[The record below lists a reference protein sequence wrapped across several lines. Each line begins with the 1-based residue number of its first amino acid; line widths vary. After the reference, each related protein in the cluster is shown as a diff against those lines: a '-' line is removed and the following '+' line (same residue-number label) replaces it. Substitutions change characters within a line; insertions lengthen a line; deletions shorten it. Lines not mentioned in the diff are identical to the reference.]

1 VNPVDWSAGR
11 WTNDPELV
19 DIDVVEIDL
28 VDVADDEGREAS
40 RRLTAIAAEG
50 SDAWRTTAYGF
61 VHGSEHALLAPL
73 AVGEAMEVTFT
84 ADWAAEFDQAGVFV
98 RIDDRRWVKAGLE
111 YADGHMGLGAVV
123 TDDLSDWS
131 VGQIDEWRTA
141 SVTMRVSRWPDALI
155 IRARADGGDWRLVRL
170 APFDSSEDAAAGPF
184 LCAPTRS
191 GFAATFTSWDRGPA
205 DETIH

>member
-1 VNPVDWSAGR
+1 MNPVDWSAGR
-11 WTNDPELV
+11 WTHDPEVV
-19 DIDVVEIDL
+19 DIEVV
-28 VDVADDEGREAS
+28 DDDGEGS
-40 RRLTAIAAEG
+40 GRRLTAIAAEA

-73 AVGEAMEVTFT
+73 SVGEAMEVTFT
-84 ADWAAEFDQAGVFV
+84 AEWAAEFDQAGLFV

-123 TDDLSDWS
+123 TDDVSDWS
-131 VGQIDEWRTA
+131 VGQIDEWRAA

-170 APFDSSEDAAAGPF
+170 APFGSEDASAGPF
-184 LCAPTRS
+184 LCAPSRS
-191 GFAATFTSWDRGPA
+191 GFAATFTRWDRGPA
-205 DETIH
+205 DAAIH